1 MCDLNQLLSFV
12 LDNPKELF
20 GTQKEGTPS
29 LLVVFIMSPPK
40 EGYNRLREP
49 VKTETEIITSVMHL
63 DINGHHNVEAHI
75 KKVSRAVGDLRHPA
89 PPHLQFA
96 NCREE

>member
-29 LLVVFIMSPPK
+29 LLVVFILLVRGLK
-40 EGYNRLREP
+40 LARG
-49 VKTETEIITSVMHL
+49 
-63 DINGHHNVEAHI
+63 EA
-75 KKVSRAVGDLRHPA
+75 
-89 PPHLQFA
+89 
-96 NCREE
+96 

>member
-29 LLVVFIMSPPK
+29 LLVVFIKADIPGNLDYKPDCNPD
-40 EGYNRLREP
+40 YNP
-49 VKTETEIITSVMHL
+49 
-63 DINGHHNVEAHI
+63 
-75 KKVSRAVGDLRHPA
+75 
-89 PPHLQFA
+89 
-96 NCREE
+96 NCLGL